1 MEHGIITD
9 TGKRVQLGLYREK
22 FRICRIHA
30 PQTEKR
36 RGEEIMRSNLE
47 HKAMLQK
54 MGVLVI

>member
-1 MEHGIITD
+1 
-9 TGKRVQLGLYREK
+9 LGLYREK